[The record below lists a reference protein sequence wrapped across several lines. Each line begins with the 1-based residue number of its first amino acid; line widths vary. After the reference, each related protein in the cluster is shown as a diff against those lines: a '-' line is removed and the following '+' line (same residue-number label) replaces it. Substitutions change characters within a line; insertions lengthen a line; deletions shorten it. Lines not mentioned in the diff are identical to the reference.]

1 MSIHFSSLRPAQVPS
16 SSSFGPPLLLNL
28 SILFPLHCKTNLM
41 SIINLSALI
50 CLSFSGLWLV
60 SVFIEF
66 SVIVCSHTKKN
77 STQCWKI
84 SREISHA
91 TIQIFK
97 ILILYSKKEVFFI
110 FSNTVKTSFML
121 TNEKLLKNSSSGSCN
136 DAYWAFFPRANL

>member
-1 MSIHFSSLRPAQVPS
+1 MMSIHFSSLRPAQVPS
-16 SSSFGPPLLLNL
+16 SSSFGPARPLNL

-66 SVIVCSHTKKN
+66 SVIVCSYTKK
-77 STQCWKI
+77 TKHRVGKYPIWFFTRQ
-84 SREISHA
+84 
-91 TIQIFK
+91 FK
-97 ILILYSKKEVFFI
+97 SLILYSNKFFFLI
-110 FSNTVKTSFML
+110 SSNTVQTSFML

-136 DAYWAFFPRANL
+136 NAWAFFPRANL